1 MKTKLP
7 RDFHKVSE
15 KELLAGV
22 IKMLEDLNICGSL
35 AGEYDLYQAIFRE
48 HDKSVS
54 QNKK

>member
-22 IKMLEDLNICGSL
+22 VRMLDDLNICGSL
-35 AGEYDLYQAIFRE
+35 AGEYDLYQAIFKE
-48 HDKSVS
+48 HDKSVAL
-54 QNKK
+54 NKK